1 MSIFDRFVLFIFSV
15 AVILLAALS
24 LLTGFGFYSQTY
36 VNTIVDS
43 LYHDYDIKL
52 TFISASI
59 IFVIIGIFLV
69 IRSMYSKKEMTFSTN
84 STDYGQIK
92 ISLETLENIALG
104 SVLSVKGPKEPKVKV
119 RIEEDESAAF
129 IIKVLVDGET
139 PIPQLSEE
147 IQHNVKDNI
156 EKITG
161 LSVNQVHIVVTNV
174 SNNKINKK
182 KSKLE

>member
-15 AVILLAALS
+15 AVILLAVLA

-43 LYHDYDIKL
+43 LFHDYDIKL

-92 ISLETLENIALG
+92 ISL
-104 SVLSVKGPKEPKVKV
+104 GPKEPKVKV

-147 IQHNVKDNI
+147 IQHNVKENI